1 MGARFIEGIGH
12 QDIPWIMQLALA
24 ARRVGFVRDPLYGY
38 LMNPVSVMNDPSK
51 AAVLRRARSYI
62 RVIQHIAATAN
73 HIPRGS
79 PVRKALLREAN
90 HEGGHFLGLVR
101 KRFQDEADRS
111 QVAREFLESGL
122 SGVMFRGAVDGHD
135 FWRALRGWVTLRRHA
150 AIRADRRSANGDE
163 SLAVTPTKRYSH
175 QHLPPRRVTAQGIQD
190 TDSA

>member
-1 MGARFIEGIGH
+1 MRRMGARFIEGIGH

-38 LMNPVSVMNDPSK
+38 RMNPASVMNDPSK
-51 AAVLRRARSYI
+51 TGVLRRARSYI

-79 PVRKALLREAN
+79 PVRKALLRQAN

-122 SGVMFRGAVDGHD
+122 SRVMFRGAV
-135 FWRALRGWVTLRRHA
+135 
-150 AIRADRRSANGDE
+150 
-163 SLAVTPTKRYSH
+163 
-175 QHLPPRRVTAQGIQD
+175 
-190 TDSA
+190 